1 MNTIYIDKQTG
12 RAVVVN
18 TPINFTDGTPH
29 LHTADEVHPNDVY
42 LTNGVIKIKPPRP
55 DFASRFDMASETWVH
70 DPATGSE
77 QVRNQR
83 IDHYPPIG
91 DQLDMLWH
99 AMKAGQIP
107 KAEPFYSKIEAVKAR
122 FPKPSN

>member
-1 MNTIYIDKQTG
+1 MNTIYIDQQTG
-12 RAVVVN
+12 RPVVVN
-18 TPINFTDGTPH
+18 TPIKFTDGTPH
-29 LHTADEVHPNDVY
+29 LYTDDEVHPNDVY
-42 LTNGVIKIKPPRP
+42 LSGGDIKIKPPRP
-55 DFASRFDMASETWVH
+55 DFASRFDPESGTWVH
-70 DPATGSE
+70 DAVAQSE
-77 QVRNQR
+77 QIRENR
-83 IDHYPPIG
+83 LDNYPPIG